1 MDYKKIVA
9 RLISEKTEFDIE
21 KVEGMLE
28 VPSNAEMGDYALPCF
43 KLASVYKKSPVLIAK
58 ELAEKIQ
65 PNDQI
70 SSVIPVNG
78 YLNFMVNK
86 YSFAKSVLDE
96 IFEKGDEFGND
107 VIGEGKTVIIESSSP
122 NIAKPFHIG
131 HLCSTIIGHSLNRLY
146 ESLGYKTVKV
156 NHLGDW
162 GTQFGKLISA
172 YKRWGD
178 DQAIMKDP
186 IKELLRIYVKF
197 HEEAEKDPE
206 MDEEARK
213 YFKNLEDGAPEET
226 RLWHWFKELSLSEF
240 EKLYQR
246 LGVSFDSYNGESF
259 YSDKMPEVV
268 SLLQERSL
276 LKESDQAYVVEL
288 EKYNMPPCIIVKSD
302 GASIYATRDIAA
314 AIYRNREYAFH
325 KNIYVVGIPQALHF
339 QQFFKVLD
347 LMGYEWSKD
356 CVHVGFAHVRFPD
369 KKLSTRSGNVIY
381 LEEVLDESVSRIKE
395 YMQNTKL
402 EEDMID
408 PTAEKIG
415 IGAVIFAF
423 LKRSREKEMV
433 FTWDDTLNVE
443 GESGPYI
450 HYTYARGVNI
460 LRKVEG
466 LAEKPDYSL
475 LTEKVEI
482 AIINK
487 LSTLG
492 DAIKEAAN
500 RNEPMVIARYVI
512 ELSKLFNSF
521 YNSCK
526 VISEEQELKT
536 ARVALIKACCTVI
549 KKCLYLLGIET
560 VEAM

>member
-1 MDYKKIVA
+1 MDYRKIVSEM
-9 RLISEKTEFDIE
+9 ISKASDLEIDKIE
-21 KVEGMLE
+21 NMIE
-28 VPSNAEMGDYALPCF
+28 VPANSELGDYALPCF
-43 KLASVYKKSPVLIAK
+43 KLASIYRKAPVLIAQ
-58 ELAEKIQ
+58 ELAGKIL
-65 PNDQI
+65 PDSHI
-70 SSVIPVNG
+70 SNIQAVNG
-78 YLNFMVNK
+78 YLNFFVNK
-86 YSFAKSVLDE
+86 EYFSASVLNE
-96 IFEKGDEFGND
+96 ILEKKDRYGDDTVG
-107 VIGEGKTVIIESSSP
+107 GEQTVIIESSSP

-131 HLCSTIIGHSLNRLY
+131 HLCSTIIGQSLYRLY
-146 ESLGYKTVKV
+146 ESAGYKVV
-156 NHLGDW
+156 RINHLGDW

-178 DQAIMKDP
+178 DQAIQEEP

-197 HEEAEKDPE
+197 HEEAEKNPE
-206 MDEEARK
+206 LEEEARR
-213 YFKNLEDGAPEET
+213 YFKNLEDGSPEET
-226 RLWHWFKELSLSEF
+226 RLWQWFKDLSLKEF
-240 EKLYQR
+240 NKLYNR

-259 YSDKMPEVV
+259 YSDKMDEVV
-268 SLLQERSL
+268 SLLEEKSL
-276 LKESDQAYVVEL
+276 LKESDQAKIVDL
-288 EKYNMPPCIIVKSD
+288 EPYNMPPCIIVKSD

-314 AIYRNREYAFH
+314 AIYRKRTYDFY

-339 QQFFKVLD
+339 QQFFKVLE
-347 LMGYEWSKD
+347 LMGCEWSKD

-381 LEEVLDESVSRIKE
+381 LEDVLDESVNRIKE
-395 YMQNTKL
+395 YMTNTKL
-402 EEDMID
+402 DEDMIE

-433 FTWDDTLNVE
+433 FSWEETLNLE

-450 HYTYARGVNI
+450 HYTYARGLNI

-466 LAEKPDYSL
+466 LEDRPDFSL
-475 LTEKVEI
+475 LKEKVEI
-482 AIINK
+482 AIIQK
-487 LSTLG
+487 LSVLQETIAE
-492 DAIKEAAN
+492 AIS

-526 VISEEQELKT
+526 VITEEIKLKT
-536 ARVALIKACCTVI
+536 ARAKLIEACCIVI

-560 VEAM
+560 VDAM

>member
-1 MDYKKIVA
+1 MDYKKTVA
-9 RLISEKTEFDIE
+9 YMISEATGFEVDKI
-21 KVEGMLE
+21 EGMLE
-28 VPSNAEMGDYALPCF
+28 VPSHVEMGDYALPCF
-43 KLASVYKKSPVLIAK
+43 KLASVYKKSPVLIAND
-58 ELAEKIQ
+58 LAAKIQ
-65 PNDQI
+65 PNDLI
-70 SSVIPVNG
+70 SKIMPVNG

-86 YSFAKSVLDE
+86 ASYATSVINE
-96 IFEKGDEFGND
+96 ILKKGDSYGD
-107 VIGEGKTVIIESSSP
+107 DTLGEGKTVIIESSSP

-146 ESLGYKTVKV
+146 ESAGYKTVKV

-172 YKRWGD
+172 YKYWGND
-178 DQAIMKDP
+178 EAIEKDP

-197 HEEAEKDPE
+197 HEEAEKNPE
-206 MDEEARK
+206 LEEKARK
-213 YFKNLEDGAPEET
+213 YFKNLEEGSEEEIK
-226 RLWHWFKELSLSEF
+226 LWQWFKDLSLKEF
-240 EKLYQR
+240 SLLYKR
-246 LGVSFDSYNGESF
+246 LGVSFDSYHGESF
-259 YSDKMPEVV
+259 YSDKMQEVV
-268 SLLQERSL
+268 NLLEERSL
-276 LKESDQAYVVEL
+276 LKESDQAYIVDL
-288 EKYNMPPCIIVKSD
+288 EEYNMPPCMIVKSD

-314 AIYRNREYAFH
+314 AIYRKREYDFY

-339 QQFFKVLD
+339 QQFFKVLE

-369 KKLSTRSGNVIY
+369 KKLSTRTGNVVF
-381 LEEVLDESVSRIKE
+381 LEEVLDESVKRIKD

-402 EEDMID
+402 EEDLID

-433 FTWDDTLNVE
+433 FTWEDTLNVE

-460 LRKVEG
+460 LKKVG
-466 LAEKPDYSL
+466 DLAEQPDYSL
-475 LTEKVEI
+475 LTEKVET
-482 AIINK
+482 AMINK
-487 LSTLG
+487 MSVLK
-492 DAIKEAAN
+492 DVIKEAVN
-500 RNEPMVIARYVI
+500 RNEPMVVARYVV

-526 VISEEQELKT
+526 VISEEQQLKT
-536 ARVALIKACCTVI
+536 ARVALIKACCIVI

-560 VEAM
+560 VDAM

>member
-1 MDYKKIVA
+1 MDYKKVVA
-9 RLISEKTEFDIE
+9 SLISEKTEFDID
-21 KVEGMLE
+21 KIEGMLE
-28 VPSNAEMGDYALPCF
+28 VPSNTEMGDYALPCF
-43 KLASVYKKSPVLIAK
+43 KLASIYKKSPVMIAK

-65 PNDQI
+65 PNDEI
-70 SSVIPVNG
+70 SSVTPVNG

-86 YSFAKSVLDE
+86 VSFATTILDE
-96 IFEKGDEFGND
+96 ISEKGDLFGD
-107 VIGEGKTVIIESSSP
+107 DSVGEGKTVIIESSSP

-131 HLCSTIIGHSLNRLY
+131 HLCSTVIGQSLSRLY
-146 ESLGYKTVKV
+146 QSVGYKTVKV

-172 YKRWGD
+172 YKHWGD
-178 DQAIMKDP
+178 DEAIEKEP

-206 MDEEARK
+206 LDEEARR
-213 YFKNLEDGAPEET
+213 YFKNLEGGSPEET
-226 RLWHWFKELSLSEF
+226 KLWQWFKDLSLKEF
-240 EKLYQR
+240 ALLYNR
-246 LGVSFDSYNGESF
+246 LGVSFDSYHGESF

-268 SLLQERSL
+268 DLLEERSL
-276 LKESDQAYVVEL
+276 LKESEHAYIVDLDE
-288 EKYNMPPCIIVKSD
+288 YNMPPCMIVKSD

-314 AIYRNREYAFH
+314 AIYRKKEYDFY

-339 QQFFKVLD
+339 QQFFKVLE
-347 LMGYEWSKD
+347 LMGNEWSKD

-369 KKLSTRSGNVIY
+369 KKLSTRTGNVIY
-381 LEEVLDESVSRIKE
+381 LEDVLDESVNRIKE

-433 FTWDDTLNVE
+433 FTWEDTLNVE

-460 LRKVEG
+460 LRKAEG
-466 LAEKPDYSL
+466 LADHPDYSL
-475 LTEKVEI
+475 LTEKVET
-482 AIINK
+482 AMINK
-487 LSTLG
+487 MSTLN
-492 DAIKEAAN
+492 DVIKEAVN

-526 VISEEQELKT
+526 VINEEQPLKT
-536 ARVALIKACCTVI
+536 ARVALIQACCTVI

-560 VEAM
+560 VDAM